1 MQEEVWKDIPEYE
14 GLYQV
19 SNLGRVRSLDR
30 YIPTRTGRGK
40 QTGRVLKL
48 HKCYKGYLRVGL
60 SVDKKTFRTGAHRLV
75 AKAFIPNPENKP
87 QVNHVNGIKND
98 NNVNNLEWVTN
109 TENINHAFKNN
120 LINLKYGENHHMSK
134 ITNKQMDE
142 ILVKRKNGYTL
153 NQLSIEYKLSISA
166 ISNRINKN
174 K

>member
-1 MQEEVWKDIPEYE
+1 MQEEVWKDVPEYE
-14 GLYQV
+14 ELYQV

-30 YIPTRTGRGK
+30 YIPTRTGSGK

-48 HKCYKGYLRVGL
+48 SKSYKGYLRVRL
-60 SVDKKTFRTGAHRLV
+60 SVDKKHFFTGAHRLV
-75 AKAFIPNPENKP
+75 AIAFIDNPENKP
-87 QVNHVNGIKND
+87 QVNHINGIKDD
-98 NNVNNLEWVTN
+98 NRVENLEWATN

-153 NQLSIEYKLSISA
+153 NQLSIEYKLSIAA
-166 ISNRINKN
+166 ISSRINKN